1 MTVKRNC
8 ISGMELRVPI
18 PVCGLL
24 DFTVRICK
32 SSKLSDINYALKDA
46 SQCSLSGILCYT
58 EEEVVST
65 DFIGTTNTTK
75 NRPFFSL
82 VFE

>member
-1 MTVKRNC
+1 
-8 ISGMELRVPI
+8 MELRVPI

-58 EEEVVST
+58 EEDAVST
-65 DFIGTTNTTK
+65 DFIGTTHK
-75 NRPFFSL
+75 NL
-82 VFE
+82 KN